1 MGTVTGFMV
10 AFSLPFILPLPDEPE
25 ALTTDLWRVI
35 FMVPAL
41 IGMAMIVLFVF
52 VFKYDTPLFYKKKG
66 DVENYNQVIS
76 LIYITHENDENNEV
90 KDSKA
95 DEDIPD
101 EEDLDREASEVLE
114 VRPSNERLSIN
125 DEEISSNAIAIN
137 NENKEISTSDQPDV
151 IEDNQSVKVAE
162 NEEADKDGE
171 AADVPV
177 KMKPWPAHYKKH
189 WLYVEFLVVCF
200 KLQALILLYSSRVN
214 YFLMVGQIYYNF

>member
-101 EEDLDREASEVLE
+101 EEDLDREAGEVLE
-114 VRPSNERLSIN
+114 VRPNNERLSIN

-151 IEDNQSVKVAE
+151 IEDNQSVMVAIH
-162 NEEADKDGE
+162 EEADKD
-171 AADVPV
+171 VPI
-177 KMKPWPAHYKKH
+177 KMKSWPAHYKKH
-189 WLYVEFLVVCF
+189 
-200 KLQALILLYSSRVN
+200 
-214 YFLMVGQIYYNF
+214 